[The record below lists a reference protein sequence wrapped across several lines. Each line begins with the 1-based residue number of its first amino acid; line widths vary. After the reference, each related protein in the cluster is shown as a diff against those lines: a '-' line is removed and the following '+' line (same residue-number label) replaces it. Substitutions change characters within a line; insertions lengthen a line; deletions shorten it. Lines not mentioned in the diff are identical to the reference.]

1 MKTEEASETKRL
13 TELKFREKQIKEHLK
28 AIKMDMQKELKDLK
42 KKEKGI
48 PEQNQSLM
56 IKLGDTHMT
65 KINKIYQ
72 KM

>member
-1 MKTEEASETKRL
+1 
-13 TELKFREKQIKEHLK
+13 
-28 AIKMDMQKELKDLK
+28 MDMQKELKDLK

-48 PEQNQSLM
+48 REQNQSLM